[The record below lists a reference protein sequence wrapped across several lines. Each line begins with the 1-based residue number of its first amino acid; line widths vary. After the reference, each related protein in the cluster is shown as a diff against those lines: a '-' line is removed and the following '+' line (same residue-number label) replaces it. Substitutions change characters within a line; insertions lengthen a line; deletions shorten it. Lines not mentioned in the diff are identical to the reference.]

1 MVDVGVDVGVDADV
15 DADVAV
21 DVDAEASEVCSV
33 VEMELVDVVSVVVFA
48 SLASVVLVSEKT
60 VAVIVWCVFGRA
72 SDTES
77 HM

>member
-1 MVDVGVDVGVDADV
+1 MN
-15 DADVAV
+15 ADVAV
-21 DVDAEASEVCSV
+21 DVVAEASEVYSV
-33 VEMELVDVVSVVVFA
+33 VEVELVDVVSVVVLA
-48 SLASVVLVSEKT
+48 SLVIIVLVSEKT

>member
-1 MVDVGVDVGVDADV
+1 M
-15 DADVAV
+15 
-21 DVDAEASEVCSV
+21 CSV
-33 VEMELVDVVSVVVFA
+33 VEIELVDVVSVVAFA
-48 SLASVVLVSEKT
+48 SLVIVVLISEKT

>member
-1 MVDVGVDVGVDADV
+1 M
-15 DADVAV
+15 
-21 DVDAEASEVCSV
+21 CSV
-33 VEMELVDVVSVVVFA
+33 VEVELVDVVSVVVFA
-48 SLASVVLVSEKT
+48 SLAIVVLISEKT